1 MATIARKWVCNTAN
15 SAQKRFHPRTLTGAS
30 DLQHGNNEITQCKSS
45 AAFIR
50 DASVSSNIDSSTS
63 FDIRRNGRLCLHE
76 VKRSFSS
83 TPKPFSRKKPVKTT
97 GDAET
102 DKQGEFVPT
111 LSFNY
116 RATLAILEIAR
127 AVSPVISM
135 NEGFTLTSNFDL
147 RIDGGCITD
156 WPIDWLLNWKFESYC
171 KEQLKFSYHPYCN
184 VNSSLPFCL
193 NRSLQLSFG
202 ENPRAAGA
210 QHAG

>member
-1 MATIARKWVCNTAN
+1 MATIAPKWFCNAAN

-30 DLQHGNNEITQCKSS
+30 DLQHGKNEITLCKSS
-45 AAFIR
+45 VSFTR
-50 DASVSSNIDSSTS
+50 DALLSSNICSSTS
-63 FDIRRNGRLCLHE
+63 SDSRRNGRLCQHE

-135 NEGFTLTSNFDL
+135 NEGYTLTSNFDL

-156 WPIDWLLNWKFESYC
+156 
-171 KEQLKFSYHPYCN
+171 
-184 VNSSLPFCL
+184 
-193 NRSLQLSFG
+193 
-202 ENPRAAGA
+202 
-210 QHAG
+210 